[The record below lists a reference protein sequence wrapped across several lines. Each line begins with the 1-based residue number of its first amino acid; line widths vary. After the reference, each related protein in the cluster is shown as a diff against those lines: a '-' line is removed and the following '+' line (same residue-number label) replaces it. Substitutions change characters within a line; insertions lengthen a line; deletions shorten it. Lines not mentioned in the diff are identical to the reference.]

1 MPRTS
6 ALVALDRAAP
16 DVTPLPVGGG
26 VRKSKPHR
34 ANRRSIML
42 FALYIILLLGGMY
55 LVGISFASPILP
67 GLVFIAGI
75 LCITA
80 AVAVPIT
87 IQRAD
92 SGVHRSRD

>member
-1 MPRTS
+1 
-6 ALVALDRAAP
+6 
-16 DVTPLPVGGG
+16 
-26 VRKSKPHR
+26 
-34 ANRRSIML
+34 ML

-87 IQRAD
+87 VQRAD